1 VLYYDGTVQD
11 ITDRKRAEE
20 ALRQSEE
27 ALRQSNRKLHQLSR
41 DLLRSQD
48 YERRRIARELHDSTA
63 QLLAALSINLG
74 RLRDSE
80 LEPGRRE
87 RVLSETIDLA
97 AACSAEIRT
106 ITYLLH
112 PPLLEEIGLV
122 HALRAYAQGFNQ
134 RTGIQVKIKIP
145 PDFGRLG
152 NERESTLFRIVQEG
166 LANVHKHSGSRLAVI
181 QLERDPREVRLV
193 LQDQGRGFTEAPRRR
208 ATGFVHL
215 GVGIT
220 GMRERAEQLG
230 GRLEIAS
237 GDAGTT
243 LTVTL
248 PMVQS
253 NEETAD
259 IVGG

>member
-1 VLYYDGTVQD
+1 
-11 ITDRKRAEE
+11 
-20 ALRQSEE
+20 
-27 ALRQSNRKLHQLSR
+27 
-41 DLLRSQD
+41 
-48 YERRRIARELHDSTA
+48 
-63 QLLAALSINLG
+63 
-74 RLRDSE
+74 
-80 LEPGRRE
+80 
-87 RVLSETIDLA
+87 VLSETIDLA
-97 AACSAEIRT
+97 AACSTEIRT

-145 PDFGRLG
+145 PDFGRIG
-152 NERESTLFRIVQEG
+152 SERESTLFRIIQEG

-181 QLERDPREVRLV
+181 ELGRDPREVRLV
-193 LQDQGRGFTEAPRRR
+193 LQDQGRGFIEAPRRR
-208 ATGFVHL
+208 ATGFIHL

-220 GMRERAEQLG
+220 GMQERAEQLG